1 MTSFSK
7 SMIKIGR
14 RHKTNIVYLSVVV
27 LQLILVLDRLKIQIR
42 RWEEVLNFVEDG
54 RLGPLHAHEQ
64 SLFVVTVVYIT
75 NIVTFW

>member
-27 LQLILVLDRLKIQIR
+27 LQLILVDRLKIQIC